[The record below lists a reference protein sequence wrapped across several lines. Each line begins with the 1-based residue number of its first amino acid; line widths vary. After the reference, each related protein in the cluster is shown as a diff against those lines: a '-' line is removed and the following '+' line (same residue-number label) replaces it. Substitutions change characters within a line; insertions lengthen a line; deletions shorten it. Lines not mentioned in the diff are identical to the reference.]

1 MIRIGGVANSKKKSD
16 ANYCQQVRHAICL
29 S

>member
-1 MIRIGGVANSKKKSD
+1 MIGIGGVADSKKKSD